1 MAVSHSRPPRRVSE
15 SLGDLRRT
23 QLTHRALGKGQPAG
37 QPTCKLSNLQSKV
50 LSIRAQESPSNQECP
65 TPNRTPTQLSSSAP
79 NLHHARRKVHQP
91 SYSVSNGNHRP
102 PNSVQH
108 SNSPIP
114 EQHSNSPTLEQR
126 SNSPSPKQLSQQAK
140 HSSDPVQPPQSS
152 SNSPPTTGQNATIS
166 PPTATCQTASNRTRP
181 SHQNPTSKPSSS
193 PTSYP
198 SC

>member
-1 MAVSHSRPPRRVSE
+1 MAVSHIRPPRRVSE

-23 QLTHRALGKGQPAG
+23 QLTHRALGKGQPTG
-37 QPTCKLSNLQSKV
+37 QPTCKRSNLQSKV
-50 LSIRAQESPSNQECP
+50 LSIRAQGSPSNQECP
-65 TPNRTPTQLSSSAP
+65 TPNLTPTQLSPSAS

-102 PNSVQH
+102 PNSVQR

-114 EQHSNSPTLEQR
+114 EQRSSSPTLKQR
-126 SNSPSPKQLSQQAK
+126 SNSPIPKRHSQHTI
-140 HSSDPVQPPQSS
+140 HSSDPDQPPQSS
-152 SNSPPTTGQNATIS
+152 SNSPPT
-166 PPTATCQTASNRTRP
+166 ATCQTASNLIRP
-181 SHQNPTSKPSSS
+181 PHQKPTAKPSSP